1 MIELFLKPCF
11 EFAWVLLGGTNI
23 SDVHA
28 IVQGGNQLGI
38 GNGN

>member
-1 MIELFLKPCF
+1 MIELFLKPF
-11 EFAWVLLGGTNI
+11 VWVLLGGTNI

-28 IVQGGNQLGI
+28 FVQGGNQLGI